1 MQLMIMKFLIF
12 LSVLVTPFGAQS
24 QDAQLKKQAA
34 DIHRQHLTIDSHTD
48 TPLMLGREGFSLG
61 ERNNPRNRGG
71 KLDLPRMK
79 EGGLDA
85 VFFAVFV
92 GQGERTAEGNEQA
105 KKRALQIFENI
116 HNSLEQYQDMAG
128 LALKSDDAYQLK
140 QSGKSAIYIGLENA
154 YPIGNDLRLIRE
166 YYNLGARYI
175 TLSHTRNNDVCD
187 SSTDT
192 TEHNGLSTFG
202 KSVVLEMNQLG
213 MMVDVSHISDKAFY
227 DVLEISSTPII
238 ASHSNARAICNH
250 PRNLDDDML
259 LALKENGGVVQ
270 LCVLS
275 AYVKEANPNPE
286 RDAAHKALREK
297 HNNFQGLSEEQMAV
311 AREEW
316 YEVNRIY
323 PPELATVSDL
333 VDHIDHIVQTIG
345 IDYVGIGT
353 DFDGG
358 GALEDCYDVT
368 ELPNIT
374 IELLRRGY
382 SENDITKIWS
392 GNFMRVF
399 GEVEAAKK

>member
-1 MQLMIMKFLIF
+1 MFMKCLIF
-12 LSVLVTPFGAQS
+12 LYFLTAPILAYN
-24 QDAQLKKQAA
+24 QDAQLYERAVNFHNQC
-34 DIHRQHLTIDSHTD
+34 LTIDSHTD

-61 ERNNPRNRGG
+61 ERNDPRNRGG
-71 KLDLPRMK
+71 KLDFPRMK

-92 GQGERTAEGNEQA
+92 GQGERTFEGNEQA
-105 KKRALQIFENI
+105 KNRALQIFDDI
-116 HNSLEQYQDMAG
+116 HNSLERFKDMAG
-128 LALKSDDAYQLK
+128 LALNADDAYQLK

-154 YPIGNDLRLIRE
+154 YPIGNDLAMIRK
-166 YYNLGARYI
+166 YYNMGARYI
-175 TLSHTRNNDVCD
+175 TLSHTRNNDICD

-192 TEHNGLSTFG
+192 TEHNGLSDFG
-202 KSVVLEMNQLG
+202 KAVVREMNQLG

-227 DVLEISSTPII
+227 DVLEITSTPII

-259 LALKENGGVVQ
+259 KALKENGGVVQ
-270 LCVLS
+270 VCVLS
-275 AYVKEANPNPE
+275 AYVKEANPNPD
-286 RDAAHKALREK
+286 RDAARKTLREK
-297 HNNFQGLSEEQMAV
+297 HNNFQGLTDEQMAI

-316 YEVNRIY
+316 YEINRIY

-333 VDHIDHIVQTIG
+333 VDHIDHIVKTIG
-345 IDYVGIGT
+345 VDYVGIGT

-382 SENDITKIWS
+382 SESDIEKIWS

-399 GEVEAAKK
+399 REVEAAKKS

>member
-1 MQLMIMKFLIF
+1 MIKRFLVFLVFTVVASYLANSQNTQLNER
-12 LSVLVTPFGAQS
+12 
-24 QDAQLKKQAA
+24 AA
-34 DIHRQHLTIDSHTD
+34 NFHNQHLTIDSHTD

-61 ERNNPRNRGG
+61 VRNNPRNRGG
-71 KLDLPRMK
+71 KLDFLRMK

-92 GQGERTAEGNEQA
+92 GQGERTDEGNEQA
-105 KKRALQIFENI
+105 KNRALQIFENI
-116 HNSLEQYQDMAG
+116 HNSLDQFKDMAG
-128 LALKSDDAYQLK
+128 LALNAEDAYQLK
-140 QSGKSAIYIGLENA
+140 QEEKSAIYIGLENA
-154 YPIGNDLRLIRE
+154 YPIGNDLAMIRNF
-166 YYNLGARYI
+166 YNLGARYI

-192 TEHNGLSTFG
+192 TEHNGLSNFG
-202 KSVVLEMNQLG
+202 KAVVREMNQLG

-227 DVLEISSTPII
+227 DVLEITSTPII

-250 PRNLDDDML
+250 PRNLDDAML
-259 LALKENGGVVQ
+259 MALKENGGVVQ
-270 LCVLS
+270 VCVLS

-286 RDAAHKALREK
+286 RDAARKALREK
-297 HNNFQGLSEEQMAV
+297 HNNFQGLTDEQMAI

-316 YEVNRIY
+316 YEVNRTY

-333 VDHIDHIVQTIG
+333 VDHIDHIVKTIG
-345 IDYVGIGT
+345 VDYVGIGT

-382 SENDITKIWS
+382 SESDIEKIWS

-399 GEVEAAKK
+399 REVEAAKKS